1 MLRHTN
7 IHLRLNSQ
15 PSITYNGRVVVAKLK
30 FLIIKK
36 VTMTSQFRD
45 ESTFSSEV
53 RTYWSHSQK
62 TPTCQKSAFCD
73 WQFLQSIRYRYI
85 YIYIYININRVLI
98 VRIIQKST
106 YLNLTLTI
114 ITELPP
120 HYTISPFKFFAF
132 LFFPAG
138 LLFKGYPL
146 HIFPLA

>member
-1 MLRHTN
+1 MRNDDVIAEWWLIIFGQWWYQVLRHIN
-7 IHLRLNSQ
+7 IHLLLNSQ

-73 WQFLQSIRYRYI
+73 WQFLQSIRYRDI
-85 YIYIYININRVLI
+85 YIYTHINRVLI
-98 VRIIQKST
+98 VRTSALRLLALRGWRT
-106 YLNLTLTI
+106 LRVRMSRPSGASLPNLM
-114 ITELPP
+114 
-120 HYTISPFKFFAF
+120 
-132 LFFPAG
+132 
-138 LLFKGYPL
+138 
-146 HIFPLA
+146 